1 VRTAVGYSGEPRYKP
16 ALTVSA
22 AMSLNLRNY
31 AAAGEHGREKL
42 ELPWLGEEHSML
54 RARSVHPTI
63 PVKDLEKA
71 ERFFRDKLGL
81 EPVREAFDGAWYR
94 IGDRDLLI
102 YPSGFAGT
110 NQGTAA
116 EFVVDDVPAAVGV
129 LRERGVV
136 FEDYD
141 FPDFKTVD
149 GVATFEGPQQTAWF
163 RDVDGNI
170 LALTSLPSSVS

>member
-1 VRTAVGYSGEPRYKP
+1 MRILLTPQNPLQSNRPRRRP
-16 ALTVSA
+16 
-22 AMSLNLRNY
+22 
-31 AAAGEHGREKL
+31 AAGEYSREKL
-42 ELPWLGEEHSML
+42 ELPWLGEDHSML

-71 ERFFRDKLGL
+71 KRFFRDKLGL

-110 NQGTAA
+110 NQATAA
-116 EFVVDDVPAAVGV
+116 EFVVEDVPAAVAG

-163 RDVDGNI
+163 KDPDGNI
-170 LALTSLPSSVS
+170 LALTSLPGGLNAR